1 MLFKIQIWA
10 WSILLY
16 CNIPA
21 SCGHSRCNKA
31 CEITAL
37 VKGTINSAVL
47 LPCNI
52 TVNHIQTVMWS
63 HAADLVTIR
72 THGYVNFSDNRGGRV
87 KTFPYLSNKGN
98 FSIRLEHLQQSD
110 LGIYCC
116 EVQHESLSAC
126 NKVNVTLDV
135 QKHLEENL
143 KGSSVKRFLEGNWY
157 YIVAA
162 GVLLIAPVVI
172 VCACHM
178 KRRSEP
184 DDADYVNEGYTG
196 SNEPM
201 DTVCGQMDGEAMK
214 QKSENQL
221 QSSDVQQSGNP
232 VTIYEN
238 NEHDPS
244 WTCVREINSYQ
255 NTTCTSS
262 TQHIAEKQQYV
273 NQSEI
278 VHTVSKTRKNKR
290 SLWRRKA
297 NDSIEYKNP
306 IYSNRG
312 EQLHEL

>member
-1 MLFKIQIWA
+1 MLLNKIQIWVL
-10 WSILLY
+10 SILLY
-16 CNIPA
+16 CNVPT

-52 TVNHIQTVMWS
+52 TVYHTETVMWS
-63 HAADLVTIR
+63 QAADLVTIR
-72 THGYVNFSDNRGGRV
+72 THGYVNFFDNREGRV

-116 EVQHESLSAC
+116 EVQGGSSSAC
-126 NKVNVTLDV
+126 NKVNVTLD
-135 QKHLEENL
+135 LEENL
-143 KGSSVKRFLEGNWY
+143 EGNSVKRFLAGSWY
-157 YIVAA
+157 YIAAA
-162 GVLLIAPVVI
+162 GVLVLIALIVI
-172 VCACHM
+172 CACHM

-201 DTVCGQMDGEAMK
+201 DTVCGQMDGEASK
-214 QKSENQL
+214 ENQL

-255 NTTCTSS
+255 NTISTSR
-262 TQHIAEKQQYV
+262 TQHITEKQQYV

-278 VHTVSKTRKNKR
+278 VHTESKTRKNKR

-306 IYSNRG
+306 IYSNSR